1 MQSPKNKPPTK
12 KKGYTMKKCNKENP
26 MDKKISDE
34 QMNFEGSIKNQE
46 TIEDPLTELL
56 RKGAQ
61 IVS

>member
-1 MQSPKNKPPTK
+1 
-12 KKGYTMKKCNKENP
+12 MKKCNKENP
-26 MDKKISDE
+26 MDKEISDE